1 MKTYKVYFSGQ
12 IEVHADSRQKAEDM
26 FLGRD
31 TDILT
36 DKYINNK
43 ILENIDVTYIS
54 NGKKLAE
61 IPF

>member
-1 MKTYKVYFSGQ
+1 MKTYKVSFSGK
-12 IEVHADSRQKAEDM
+12 IEINANSRQEAEDM

-61 IPF
+61 MPF